1 MSLWKRYM
9 VYLIILKYTTNLAY
23 QAYKLCSTGEDG
35 LDLSYECLTSERT
48 KTALAKQIADSSEFA
63 ASLQQPEIIGE
74 EDNEESDGD
83 NTNAV
88 VYNEIDSSRMIN
100 EEVEALILQQPG
112 GPTKD

>member
-1 MSLWKRYM
+1 M
-9 VYLIILKYTTNLAY
+9 VYLIILKYPTDSAY

-35 LDLSYECLTSERT
+35 FDLSYKCLTSERA

-74 EDNEESDGD
+74 EGNEELDGD

-88 VYNEIDSSRMIN
+88 VYD
-100 EEVEALILQQPG
+100 
-112 GPTKD
+112 